1 MKSKKT
7 TPEIIA
13 RDCIAVRVRILN
25 RVITK
30 IYDEALRPLGVKTS
44 QVNILV
50 VTGRMGIVRPAE
62 ICSRL
67 KMDMSTVSRN
77 IDRLKA
83 GGWIETLADEQDG
96 RAHQIQLSKKGTA
109 PSRKSETGLGQ
120 SPGRSAGASGSCR
133 GHEPACGYRKSSER
147 RVRAS
152 AGKNLPRYL
161 YIHLKRS
168 PHETSRTPH
177 GKTASDERHR

>member
-30 IYDEALRPLGVKTS
+30 IYDEALRPLGIKTS

-77 IDRLKA
+77 IDRLKT

-109 PSRKSETGLGQ
+109 LLEKAKPAWDKAQEKARELLGPSGVTSLLAAIE
-120 SPGRSAGASGSCR
+120 
-133 GHEPACGYRKSSER
+133 
-147 RVRAS
+147 RVRSVA
-152 AGKNLPRYL
+152 
-161 YIHLKRS
+161 
-168 PHETSRTPH
+168 
-177 GKTASDERHR
+177 

>member
-1 MKSKKT
+1 MKLKKT

-30 IYDEALRPLGVKTS
+30 IYDEALRPLGIKTS

-50 VTGRMGIVRPAE
+50 VTGRMGILRPAE

-109 PSRKSETGLGQ
+109 LLEKAKPAWDKAQEEARELLG
-120 SPGRSAGASGSCR
+120 PAGVTSLLAAI
-133 GHEPACGYRKSSER
+133 E
-147 RVRAS
+147 RVRSVA
-152 AGKNLPRYL
+152 
-161 YIHLKRS
+161 
-168 PHETSRTPH
+168 
-177 GKTASDERHR
+177 

>member
-109 PSRKSETGLGQ
+109 LLEKAKPAWDKAQEEARELLG
-120 SPGRSAGASGSCR
+120 PAGVTSLLAAI
-133 GHEPACGYRKSSER
+133 E
-147 RVRAS
+147 RVRSVA
-152 AGKNLPRYL
+152 
-161 YIHLKRS
+161 
-168 PHETSRTPH
+168 
-177 GKTASDERHR
+177 

>member
-1 MKSKKT
+1 MT
-7 TPEIIA
+7 
-13 RDCIAVRVRILN
+13 
-25 RVITK
+25 
-30 IYDEALRPLGVKTS
+30 RPCDRWGVKTS

-109 PSRKSETGLGQ
+109 LLEKAKPAWDKAQEEARELLG
-120 SPGRSAGASGSCR
+120 PAGVTSLLAAI
-133 GHEPACGYRKSSER
+133 E
-147 RVRAS
+147 RVRSVA
-152 AGKNLPRYL
+152 
-161 YIHLKRS
+161 
-168 PHETSRTPH
+168 
-177 GKTASDERHR
+177 

>member
-1 MKSKKT
+1 MKLKET

-109 PSRKSETGLGQ
+109 LLEKAKPAWDKAQEEARELLG
-120 SPGRSAGASGSCR
+120 PAGVTSLLAAI
-133 GHEPACGYRKSSER
+133 E
-147 RVRAS
+147 RVRSVA
-152 AGKNLPRYL
+152 
-161 YIHLKRS
+161 
-168 PHETSRTPH
+168 
-177 GKTASDERHR
+177 